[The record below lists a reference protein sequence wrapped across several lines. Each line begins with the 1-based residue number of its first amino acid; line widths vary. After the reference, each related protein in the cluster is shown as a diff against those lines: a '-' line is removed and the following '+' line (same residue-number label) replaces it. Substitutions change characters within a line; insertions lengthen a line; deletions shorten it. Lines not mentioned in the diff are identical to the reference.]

1 LILGFLTNK
10 YIFTINKTIP
20 KNTTKMNPNL
30 NEITMQLV
38 IEQKESFRLLWIIGS
53 GIVTSLIAVIG
64 ILFKLYLDSSNRSHS
79 NEKETIRVLGDFS
92 KGIEVLND
100 TIKETNNIARKT
112 LEKLNNPII
121 PTLENLTKK
130 D

>member
-1 LILGFLTNK
+1 
-10 YIFTINKTIP
+10 
-20 KNTTKMNPNL
+20 MNPNL

-53 GIVTSLIAVIG
+53 GIVTSLVAVIG